1 MSPVVPLSGA
11 YITRLGA
18 IGRVGASVDEAAE
31 VVKLVGAIDDKL
43 DDGGRAIANTLD
55 EAPNSAVRSGSG
67 HGYAANVLE
76 GGTGRAFAGHGELRY
91 GSGDLIV
98 PQGTSITT
106 PRMGHQIQDVTGRLM
121 EQGDWD
127 ALAVLART
135 NPKVADDLIGMAT
148 HLPGAKIPNF
158 TLKAPDGL
166 TIMRA
171 SKTVEDATPLQ
182 VLIKDA
188 QGNWCWAA
196 CTKYRR

>member
-1 MSPVVPLSGA
+1 M
-11 YITRLGA
+11 
-18 IGRVGASVDEAAE
+18 
-31 VVKLVGAIDDKL
+31 
-43 DDGGRAIANTLD
+43 
-55 EAPNSAVRSGSG
+55 RSGTG

-98 PQGTSITT
+98 PQGTSITM

-121 EQGDWD
+121 ERGDWD
-127 ALAVLART
+127 GLTALART
-135 NPKVADDLIGMAT
+135 NPKVADDLIGMSSY
-148 HLPGAKIPNF
+148 LPGARIPNL

-182 VLIKDA
+182 ILIQDA